1 MKKRIA
7 VSLLIFIFVLSLALP
22 GQASMEAFSQE
33 PIIKD
38 GNLEKSIR
46 SWIVKKDDEPLTK
59 EDLESLTVVSLSG
72 KGIKDLEGLEYAV
85 NITDLDLDIN
95 EITDLTPLKKL
106 SKIHTLSLKANKISS
121 IEELSTLKELKYL
134 EISWNQVSSL
144 DVVKQL
150 PRLIELKA
158 DHNQISN
165 VQALSSAA
173 ELTYLKM
180 VDNAIEDIAP
190 LGNMKKL
197 TYLNVSDNKIKDFS
211 PLRML
216 SKSLTFLGVD
226 GDQVT
231 DLKMLEGFNNLEG
244 LSANNNSIESLAPL
258 AKLTNLS
265 SLDLS
270 SNKIKDIEPLIH
282 LNKLDSLYLNNNRV
296 WNLEPLRNLKA
307 LKILHLNNNRV
318 WDLEPIQNNS
328 YDFHWDTG
336 AERYGLQLNDNYL
349 DLSQGTPTYKIFTK
363 LNADRYGIL
372 SQRKTQRLMIGSKAA
387 YLGDSIYKLTAA
399 PFIQTGRTYVPIRFI
414 SEKLGANVNW
424 NQNTKEV
431 TIQKDGKTIRW
442 VVGNKQVKINQ
453 QTVMSDTP
461 LLLRNNTTFVPVRF
475 VSEQL
480 NTSVEYLGSKKMV
493 IIFENKTKY

>member
-1 MKKRIA
+1 MKKRIT

-22 GQASMEAFSQE
+22 GQASMEALSQE

-38 GNLEKSIR
+38 GNLEKAIR
-46 SWIVKKDDEPLTK
+46 SWIVKKDGEPLTK
-59 EDLESLTVVSLSG
+59 EDLESLSVVSFSG
-72 KGIKDLEGLEYAV
+72 KGIKDLQGLEYAV
-85 NITDLDLDIN
+85 NITNLDLDIN

-121 IEELSTLKELKYL
+121 IDELSALKEMKYL
-134 EISWNQVSSL
+134 DIKWNQISSL

-150 PRLIELKA
+150 PRLTELEA
-158 DHNQISN
+158 EHNQISN

-180 VDNAIEDIAP
+180 GDNAIEDLAP
-190 LGNMKKL
+190 LGNIKKL
-197 TYLNVSDNKIKDFS
+197 TYLNVSNNKIKDFS
-211 PLRML
+211 PLRKL
-216 SKSLTFLGVD
+216 SKSLTYLGID

-258 AKLTNLS
+258 AKLTKLS
-265 SLDLS
+265 TLDLS
-270 SNKIKDIEPLIH
+270 SNKIKDLEPLSY
-282 LNKLDSLYLNNNRV
+282 LNKLDTLYLDNNRV

-307 LKILHLNNNRV
+307 LKILNLNNNRV
-318 WDLEPIQNNS
+318 WNLEPIQNNS
-328 YDFHWDTG
+328 FDFHWDTG
-336 AERYGLQLNDNYL
+336 AERYGLQLNANYL
-349 DLSQGTPTYKIFTK
+349 DLSQGTPTYKIFKK
-363 LNADRYGIL
+363 LNADPYGVM
-372 SQRKTQRLMIGSKAA
+372 SQRKTQRLIIGSKTA
-387 YLGDSIYKLTAA
+387 YLGDSIYNIQAA
-399 PFIQTGRTYVPIRFI
+399 PFIQTGRTYVPIRFV

-431 TIQKDGKTIRW
+431 TIQKEGKSIRW
-442 VVGNKQVKINQ
+442 YVGNKQVKINQ
-453 QTVMSDTP
+453 QTVMSDAP
-461 LLLRNNTTFVPVRF
+461 LLLRNNSTFVPVRF

-493 IIFENKTKY
+493 IIFENKTK

>member
-7 VSLLIFIFVLSLALP
+7 VSLLIFVLSLALP
-22 GQASMEAFSQE
+22 EQASMEAFSQE

-38 GNLEKSIR
+38 GNLEKAIR

-59 EDLESLTVVSLSG
+59 ADLESLTVVSFSG
-72 KGIKDLEGLEYAV
+72 KGIKDLQGLEYAV

-95 EITDLTPLKKL
+95 EITDLTPLKRL

-121 IEELSTLKELKYL
+121 IDELSALKEMKYL
-134 EISWNQVSSL
+134 DIKWNQISSL

-150 PRLIELKA
+150 PRLVELSA

-173 ELTYLKM
+173 ELAYLKLD
-180 VDNAIEDIAP
+180 DNEIEDIAP
-190 LGNMKKL
+190 LGSIKKL
-197 TYLNVSDNKIKDFS
+197 TYLNVSNNKIKDFS
-211 PLRML
+211 PLRKL
-216 SKSLTFLGVD
+216 SKSLTYLGID

-244 LSANNNSIESLAPL
+244 LSANNNNIESLAPL
-258 AKLTNLS
+258 AKLTKLS
-265 SLDLS
+265 TLDLS
-270 SNKIKDIEPLIH
+270 SNKIKDLEPLNH
-282 LNKLDSLYLNNNRV
+282 LSELDTLYLDNNRV

-307 LKILHLNNNRV
+307 LRILNLNNNRV

-328 YDFHWDTG
+328 FDFHWDTG
-336 AERYGLQLNDNYL
+336 AERYGLQLNANYL
-349 DLSQGTPTYKIFTK
+349 DLSQGTPTYRIFKK
-363 LNADRYGIL
+363 LNADPYGVM
-372 SQRKTQRLMIGSKAA
+372 SQRKTQRLIIGNKTA
-387 YLGDSIYKLTAA
+387 YLGDSIYNLTAA

-453 QTVMSDTP
+453 QTVMSDAP

-493 IIFENKTKY
+493 IIFENKTK

>member
-33 PIIKD
+33 PVIKD
-38 GNLEKSIR
+38 GNLDQAIH
-46 SWIVKKDDEPLTK
+46 SWLGKKGNEPLTK
-59 EDLESLTVVSLSG
+59 ADLESLTVVSLAG
-72 KGIKDLEGLEYAV
+72 KGIKDLQGLEYAV
-85 NITDLDLDIN
+85 NITELDLDRN

-106 SKIHTLSLKANKISS
+106 SKIRSLSLKANQISS
-121 IEELSTLKELKYL
+121 IEELSALKEMKYL

-150 PRLIELKA
+150 PRLIELEA

-165 VQALSSAA
+165 VQGLSGAA
-173 ELTYLKM
+173 ELAYLKM
-180 VDNAIEDIAP
+180 SDNAIEDIAP

-197 TYLNVSDNKIKDFS
+197 TYLNVSYNKIKDFS
-211 PLRML
+211 PLRKL
-216 SKSLTFLGVD
+216 SKSLTYLGID
-226 GDQVT
+226 GDQIT
-231 DLKMLEGFNNLEG
+231 DLKLLEGFNNLEG
-244 LSANNNSIESLAPL
+244 LSANNNNIESLAPL

-265 SLDLS
+265 TLDLS
-270 SNKIKDIEPLIH
+270 SNEIKDLDPLKQ
-282 LNKLDSLYLNNNRV
+282 LNKLDTLYLDNNRV
-296 WNLEPLRNLKA
+296 WNLEPLRNLKS
-307 LKILHLNNNRV
+307 LRILNLNNNRV

-349 DLSQGTPTYKIFTK
+349 DLSQGTKTYKIFNK
-363 LNADRYGIL
+363 LNADRYGIM
-372 SQRKTQRLMIGSKAA
+372 SQRKTQRLMIGSKTA
-387 YLGDSIYKLTAA
+387 YVGDSIYNITAA

-414 SEKLGANVNW
+414 SEKLGAKVNW

-431 TIQKDGKTIRW
+431 TIQKDGQTIRW
-442 VVGNKQVKINQ
+442 RVGNKQVKVNQ
-453 QTVMSDTP
+453 QIVMVDAP
-461 LLLRNNTTFVPVRF
+461 LLQKNNSTFVPVRF

-493 IIFENKTKY
+493 IIFENKTA